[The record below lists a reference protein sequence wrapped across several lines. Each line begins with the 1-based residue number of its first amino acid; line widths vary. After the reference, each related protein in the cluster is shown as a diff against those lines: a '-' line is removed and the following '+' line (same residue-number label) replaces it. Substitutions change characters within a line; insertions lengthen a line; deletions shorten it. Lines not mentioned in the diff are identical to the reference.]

1 LKGSWILFWENK
13 NEGDKKMKGGYLRL
27 IRAMG
32 SWVITGTSDKL
43 DYKRMDMGVNPS
55 VC

>member
-1 LKGSWILFWENK
+1 
-13 NEGDKKMKGGYLRL
+13 MKGGYLRL

-55 VC
+55 VENFGSSWFKQFLVRSYV